1 MTKSFNKPMH
11 RLALLMAVIA
21 LAAAGLPGLAAA
33 AEFHVTS
40 AECDG
45 PGTFRG
51 EVEAAEATPGHDTVI
66 VDPSLERIDITQC
79 GPTLFN
85 GNYGGTPLWNFS
97 YVYVSDDLTI
107 DGNGVLI
114 EGNIEWVS
122 YTGARNPERCIDLR
136 AGDIPLSETPG
147 LITVGTPYKDYTP
160 ISVTVKNLKIKKL
173 HHVAYVFADSSL
185 TLEDFEAT
193 EVKNIRNCRSP
204 VLETQ
209 VGSDG
214 SLILRRNRWADIT
227 AEAAEGDP
235 LEYPSWIASDGVISG
250 NGTLIIEDSQFL
262 GLFGGQFGILWYS
275 GFDSA
280 GALDVVSSTF
290 LDAGGIRAS
299 GDITTNF
306 VNSVWVNIAKDEE
319 GKDPGERFIQ
329 QSTGP
334 MNFINS
340 TVLFPG
346 DPFLEYGLRDTQ
358 PFPALESIGG
368 IVIVPNK
375 NGTGA
380 INFRGSAIGTNRAWS
395 TGLLLDSRMDP
406 SGSTFTA
413 DEYTFIGEIL
423 GPDYVEGDPTSAVQ
437 SAAALR
443 ALTGQPLLWSDDN
456 APDALPGKEGV
467 FLGTES
473 LALAVPAQGSALIDA
488 IPDVCEADGAS
499 STLLNPVDGSPIP
512 ADVTGNPRC
521 EELGD
526 DDFRNIGALQVTFAP
541 HLESVRSPDGG
552 DGDLDLAWTR
562 PFDRPFPQPAY
573 TAYDACYGTGAPPDP
588 AEITGCPQYL
598 VTAITGIEKTT
609 ARLSG
614 LTNGTEYWVIVRG
627 NSGGNPGPWSNV
639 RTGTPYG
646 PVESPAPLSAQP
658 GDREVLLT
666 WTQPDLGGRQFT
678 GYSVIWTL
686 AGSEEIVGATA
697 VFGYDKL
704 FTTITG
710 LTNGTRYAFKV
721 TANAGSAFSEQAIAE
736 ATPHGDV
743 GTVDR
748 SPDYSQP
755 ATVKANN
762 PRYWENLGYGSCT
775 KYEVRDGFG
784 SVWTLDGPASALI
797 LKSDTTNDVWKDPVA
812 HLYGPA
818 SAKDISHAIVC
829 W

>member
-1 MTKSFNKPMH
+1 MT
-11 RLALLMAVIA
+11 VITY
-21 LAAAGLPGLAAA
+21 AAAGLPSLAGAA
-33 AEFHVTS
+33 TFHVTS
-40 AECDG
+40 AACDG
-45 PGTFRG
+45 PGTLRG
-51 EVEAAEATPGHDTVI
+51 EVEAADATPGHDTVI

-79 GPTLFN
+79 GPTLFS
-85 GNYGGTPLWNFS
+85 GSRDGGAPLWNFS

-114 EGNIEWVS
+114 EGNIEWVAS
-122 YTGARNPERCIDLR
+122 TGARNPERCIDLR
-136 AGDIPLSETPG
+136 GGDIPLSETPG

-214 SLILRRNRWADIT
+214 SLILRRNRWTDIT
-227 AEAAEGDP
+227 AEAAAGEP

-250 NGTLIIEDSQFL
+250 TGSLIIEDSQFL
-262 GLFGGQFGILWYS
+262 GLYGGQFGILWNS

-280 GALDVVSSTF
+280 GALDVVSSSF
-290 LDAGGIRAS
+290 LDAGGIRAA

-306 VNSVWVNIAKDEE
+306 VNSVWVNAAKDEK
-319 GKDPGERFIQ
+319 GKDPGERFIL

-346 DPFLEYGLRDTQ
+346 DPVLEYGLRDTQ
-358 PFPALESIGG
+358 PFPQLDSIGG
-368 IVIVPNK
+368 IVIVPIK

-380 INFRGSAIGTNRAWS
+380 INFRGSAIGTNRDWS

-406 SGSTFTA
+406 DGSTFTA

-467 FLGTES
+467 FPTIES
-473 LALAVPAQGSALIDA
+473 LALAVPTQGSPLIDA
-488 IPDVCEADGAS
+488 IPDVCEAGGAS

-512 ADVTGNPRC
+512 VDVTGNPRC
-521 EELGD
+521 EELGV
-526 DDFRNIGALQVTFAP
+526 DDFRNIGGLQVTFAP

-562 PFDRPFPQPAY
+562 PFDRPLPQPPY

-588 AEITGCPQYL
+588 AEITECPPWATE
-598 VTAITGIEKTT
+598 VTGLSPNVETTTG
-609 ARLSG
+609 RLSG
-614 LTNGTEYWVIVRG
+614 LVNGTEYWVIVRG
-627 NSGGNPGPWSNV
+627 NSGPWSNV
-639 RTGTPYG
+639 RTGIPYG
-646 PVESPAPLSAQP
+646 PVETPAPLTATP
-658 GDREVLLT
+658 GDGEVLLE

-697 VFGYDKL
+697 GFGYDSL

-710 LTNGTRYAFKV
+710 LTNGTRYEFKV
-721 TANAGSAFSEQAIAE
+721 TANAGVAFSEQAIAQ

-743 GTVDR
+743 GTVNR
-748 SPDYSQP
+748 LPTSSEP
-755 ATVKANN
+755 ATEKANG
-762 PRYWENLGYGSCT
+762 PRYWEILGYGDCT
-775 KYEVRDGFG
+775 KYEVPDGFG
-784 SVWTLDGPASALI
+784 SVWTLSEPASALI
-797 LKSDTTNDVWKDPVA
+797 LKSDTVNDVWESPVA
-812 HLYGPA
+812 YQYGPA

-829 W
+829 R